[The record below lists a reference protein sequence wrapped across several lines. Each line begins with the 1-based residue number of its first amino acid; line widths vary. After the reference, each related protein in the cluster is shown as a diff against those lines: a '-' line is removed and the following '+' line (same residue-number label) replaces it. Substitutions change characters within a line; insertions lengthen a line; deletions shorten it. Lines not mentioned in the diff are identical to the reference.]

1 MAGINFLKIHFNAP
15 GLKISLEKTYFTCPQ
30 SHIQY
35 IHIFFTSIYS
45 IVKKEN
51 RKKSL
56 ARSIKF
62 NLVTVSFDRLLS
74 EGLSKPINLQE
85 SKGMKK
91 NTYSS
96 PQTKSSGPRPGRSIQ
111 AVILVQSNEK

>member
-1 MAGINFLKIHFNAP
+1 MKTSLTIN
-15 GLKISLEKTYFTCPQ
+15 
-30 SHIQY
+30 
-35 IHIFFTSIYS
+35 
-45 IVKKEN
+45 
-51 RKKSL
+51 
-56 ARSIKF
+56 IKF
-62 NLVTVSFDRLLS
+62 NLVIVSFSASLLS
-74 EGLSKPINLQE
+74 DSLSNPVNLQE

>member
-1 MAGINFLKIHFNAP
+1 MPLVSKSH
-15 GLKISLEKTYFTCPQ
+15 LRKLISPVHNPTYN
-30 SHIQY
+30 IY
-35 IHIFFTSIYS
+35 ILFFTSIYS

-74 EGLSKPINLQE
+74 EGLSKPVNLQE